1 MFDISLRVESIR
13 DVCQKKTREN
23 VGILKKKTGGEGMR
37 FKISLFKISC
47 SKFLVQNFF
56 VQNFFSYLNGCI
68 GLLER
73 SNAPLEWANTH

>member
-56 VQNFFSYLNGCI
+56 SYLNWCI
-68 GLLER
+68 GLLEWSSAR
-73 SNAPLEWANTH
+73 

>member
-47 SKFLVQNFF
+47 SKFLFLF
-56 VQNFFSYLNGCI
+56 
-68 GLLER
+68 
-73 SNAPLEWANTH
+73 EWVHWSVRVV